1 MKEVEGYERQLNS
14 HSKEIALHK
23 DNLEVIRM
31 ESSVALEEQKD
42 ASSKNKQSQQTSMKS
57 FYEETLN
64 SKNRDIEDLKH
75 KLTEK
80 DSDLRDLIVK
90 YNALEKKLAAL
101 LETQE
106 KLRDFETK
114 VVSLGQDTNILKN
127 MAEMIKSRGK

>member
-1 MKEVEGYERQLNS
+1 VKEVEGYERQLNS

>member
-42 ASSKNKQSQQTSMKS
+42 ASSRNKQSQQTSMKS